1 MEQGFASSELWSLV
15 WHCVAVVLHVGTN
28 RAALEGDP
36 PSGAGHPMAEPDWN
50 LLSPQGR
57 SCGTAGHLPWTLL
70 HILLSDLP
78 MSVPVHICS
87 LRPEDSGGFS

>member
-36 PSGAGHPMAEPDWN
+36 PSGAGHPMAEPD
-50 LLSPQGR
+50 
-57 SCGTAGHLPWTLL
+57 
-70 HILLSDLP
+70 
-78 MSVPVHICS
+78 
-87 LRPEDSGGFS
+87 